1 LKLPSLKR
9 LAPLL
14 AAALVL
20 AGLRLWPHAPLERA
34 VTSSRVVLADDGSLL
49 RMTLADDGQYRLWLP
64 LERISPS
71 LVEALLLKED
81 RNFYWHPGINPPALL
96 RAALATYSGGQRQ
109 GGSTLSMQL
118 ARRLWDLNT
127 RQVPGK
133 LQQMAL
139 ALWLEARYS
148 KHDILEA
155 YLNLA
160 PMGGNIEGA
169 EAASRIYFGKAAAQ
183 LSLSEAL
190 ALAVIPQQPGRRAR
204 FGPSKRATALDE

>member
-1 LKLPSLKR
+1 LKLPSRKYLT
-9 LAPLL
+9 PLL

-20 AGLRLWPHAPLERA
+20 AGLRLWPHAPLEQA

-109 GGSTLSMQL
+109 GGST
-118 ARRLWDLNT
+118 
-127 RQVPGK
+127 
-133 LQQMAL
+133 
-139 ALWLEARYS
+139 
-148 KHDILEA
+148 
-155 YLNLA
+155 
-160 PMGGNIEGA
+160 
-169 EAASRIYFGKAAAQ
+169 
-183 LSLSEAL
+183 
-190 ALAVIPQQPGRRAR
+190 
-204 FGPSKRATALDE
+204 